1 MTEEDLERK
10 IKTVKWLSVA
20 AWVVMIANAFILTG
34 AALEQK
40 DRKATSSVNVPAKK
54 VGSHASCSKC
64 GACISCS
71 ENVR

>member
-20 AWVVMIANAFILTG
+20 AGVVMIANAFLLTA

-40 DRKATSSVNVPAKK
+40 DRKATSSENVPVKK

-64 GACISCS
+64 CACTSCS

>member
-1 MTEEDLERK
+1 MTEDLERK

-20 AWVVMIANAFILTG
+20 AGETMIANLFILTA

-40 DRKATSSVNVPAKK
+40 DGKATSLENVPAKK

-64 GACISCS
+64 CACISCS